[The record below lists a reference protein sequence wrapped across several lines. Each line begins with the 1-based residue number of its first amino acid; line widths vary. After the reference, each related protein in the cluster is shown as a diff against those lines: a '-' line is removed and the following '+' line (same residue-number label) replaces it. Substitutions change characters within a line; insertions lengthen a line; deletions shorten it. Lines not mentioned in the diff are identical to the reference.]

1 MNEAWVQRKII
12 ERHQKQN
19 WFVVK
24 IIQSTANGFPDL
36 MLLKNGRTVFI
47 EVKPPG
53 VKHAAPLQVYRH
65 RQLRDLGF
73 DCYLTDDPLFEI
85 NENTKPP
92 HPSSNPVIIEPIE
105 LIDDFNEVV
114 DTFREVM
121 AQEKP
126 VKKLKAKRKRND

>member
-47 EVKPPG
+47 EVKRPG
-53 VKHAAPLQVYRH
+53 VKTAAPLQVYRH
-65 RQLRDLGF
+65 KQLRDLGF
-73 DCYLTDDPLFEI
+73 DCYLTDDPNFEI
-85 NENTKPP
+85 NENTTPPKP
-92 HPSSNPVIIEPIE
+92 SNYPPVLEPIDIIE
-105 LIDDFNEVV
+105 DFNDVV
-114 DTFREVM
+114 DTFKEVM
-121 AQEKP
+121 AEYKP
-126 VKKLKAKRKRND
+126 RQTRKKKIKRND